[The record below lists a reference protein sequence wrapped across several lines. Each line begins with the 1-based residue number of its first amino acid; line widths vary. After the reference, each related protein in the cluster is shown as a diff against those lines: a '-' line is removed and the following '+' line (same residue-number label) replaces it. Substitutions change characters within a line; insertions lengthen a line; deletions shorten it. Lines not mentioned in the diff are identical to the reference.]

1 MKNHQY
7 IPLAVVIF
15 SSLCLKP
22 SACAQGS
29 LTPPGAP
36 APTMKTADQIYA
48 KLDPRT
54 IVNSV
59 NTPGDSQNLFIISN
73 SGSYFLATNLI
84 GVSGKNGI
92 NIAANNVTLDLNGF
106 AVQGGTGSLNG
117 VYIYSQNN
125 TTNVT
130 VRNGTVNGWGGSG
143 VFAAYGE
150 LTANPNY
157 QDTQDLV
164 FEHLNLSGNG
174 WQNSDDGIAAANC
187 VIRDCQ
193 SQYNRGNGISVW
205 FGTVTGCLAQ
215 NNVFSGIVA
224 RGANNRIIGNSC
236 ISNNLIQGV
245 FGGITYAC
253 TGSRIEDN
261 HCAGNRLI
269 GIGATIGGS
278 FATNNFIIKN
288 TVVGAGDNQNINNY
302 VLLAGN
308 VFGPI
313 LNDST
318 GAITNSSP
326 WGNFSF

>member
-1 MKNHQY
+1 M
-7 IPLAVVIF
+7 
-15 SSLCLKP
+15 
-22 SACAQGS
+22 AQGS

-54 IVNSV
+54 VVNVV

-73 SGSYFLATNLI
+73 SGSYYLATNLV

-106 AVQGGTGSLNG
+106 AVQGSSGSQNG
-117 VYIYSQNN
+117 VYIYSPNN

-130 VRNGTVNGWGGSG
+130 VRNGTVSGWGGIG

-174 WQNSDDGIAAANC
+174 WQSSEDGIAAANC

-205 FGTVTGCLAQ
+205 SGTVTGCLAQ
-215 NNVFSGIVA
+215 NNVFSGIFA
-224 RGANNRIIGNSC
+224 SGANNRIIGNSC
-236 ISNNLIQGV
+236 ISNNLIQSVLG

-269 GIGATIGGS
+269 GIGATVGGG
-278 FATNNFIIKN
+278 FPTNNFIIKN
-288 TVVGAGDNQNINNY
+288 TVVGAGDNQNIYNY
-302 VLLAGN
+302 VLVAGN